1 MSKFELTAHCQMYLG
16 QGVCIPKGQQM
27 IINIPMMGITPGNL
41 FGNNRCKDMV
51 LQQFAVNGISVP
63 PTSPILNRGHWDI
76 KMLPF

>member
-51 LQQFAVNGISVP
+51 LQQ
-63 PTSPILNRGHWDI
+63 LR
-76 KMLPF
+76 